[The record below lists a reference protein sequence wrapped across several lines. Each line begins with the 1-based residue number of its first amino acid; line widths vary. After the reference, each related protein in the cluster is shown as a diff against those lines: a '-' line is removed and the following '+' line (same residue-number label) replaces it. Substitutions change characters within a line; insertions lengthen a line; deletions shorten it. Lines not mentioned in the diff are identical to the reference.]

1 MKPIQK
7 IVQHTLDL
15 AVEIQQI
22 PAPTF
27 EEERR
32 AEFIRARFAA
42 EGLTDIQMDAV
53 GNVYAR
59 LPGADSDQTPLV
71 VTAHMDTVFPKE
83 TDLTLRRKTGR
94 VYGPGI
100 GDNSLGLAGLFGLV
114 WLLRGRNIRLP
125 GDLWLVAD
133 VGEEGLGNLRGIRA
147 VVERFGHRTAG
158 YLAVEGMGLGQIFH
172 CGLAVQRY
180 RITLAT
186 PGGHSWIHYGQPS
199 AVHEMAALI
208 SRLTALPLPTQPRTT
223 LNVGRVE
230 GGTTVNTIAA
240 QAMLE
245 LDLRSENL
253 KTLQEIASQVKKTAA
268 SFRRSNV
275 HCSLEEIGR
284 RPVGEISPDHPLVR
298 LAVQILAEL
307 GVTPTLSAGS
317 TDANLPLSLGY
328 PAICIGLTTGEGA
341 HTLNE
346 FIYTRPVQIGLEQ
359 LYQLAARVWGVMAGR
374 PAERKPIHL

>member
-7 IVQHTLDL
+7 IVQRTLDL

-32 AEFIRARFAA
+32 AEFIRTRFAS
-42 EGLTDIQMDAV
+42 EGLVDVQMDAV

-59 LPGADSDQTPLV
+59 LPGANSTQKPLV
-71 VTAHMDTVFPKE
+71 VTAHMDTVFSKD
-83 TDLTLRRKTGR
+83 TDLTLRRKAGR
-94 VYGPGI
+94 LYGPGI
-100 GDNSLGLAGLFGLV
+100 GDSSLGVAGLFGLV
-114 WLLRGRNIRLP
+114 WLLRDRNIRLP

-147 VVERFGHRTAG
+147 VVERFGHQTVG

-172 CGLAVQRY
+172 RGLAVRRY

-208 SRLTALPLPTQPRTT
+208 TRLTALPLPTHPRTT

-240 QAMLE
+240 WAMLE

-253 KTLQEIASQVKKTAA
+253 KTLQEVVSQVEKAA
-268 SFRRSNV
+268 TSFRRANV
-275 HCSLEEIGR
+275 DCNLEEIGR

-298 LAVQILAEL
+298 LAAQILTEL
-307 GVTPTLSAGS
+307 GVPPTLSAGS

-328 PAICIGLTTGEGA
+328 PAICLGLTTGERA

-359 LYQLAARVWGVMAGR
+359 LYQFSKRVWEVMAGQQ
-374 PAERKPIHL
+374 AKRKLIHL